1 MNEPETYKI
10 PQIEPPQRTEPPA
23 SDAPPKKKKAEPP
36 KPERFISLD
45 AYRGFIML
53 MLAASGFG
61 IHNLYQGM
69 RDDSNQ
75 AGTSVWEAR
84 RKILDVPRWEW
95 IDHHFEHPKW
105 QSNFAFGKHN
115 ASEGSPWLRFCVSFW
130 DLIQP
135 AFMFMVGVAM
145 PFSFENRKR
154 AGQTEKYMLWHAFI
168 RAVVLTLLGVFLQ
181 SLSSPRTNW
190 IFPNVL
196 SQIGLGYFFV
206 YLLLNRTKAV
216 QIGAFVGILI
226 LTWGAFVIYQTP
238 DSYDPAAVSASAEK
252 GEVLEGFYRHW
263 TKNGNVA
270 SAFDSWFLP
279 LFPPAKDPP
288 PITEDEKESAT
299 EDSEQA
305 PREKVVKYEANY
317 GGYTTLNFVPSMA
330 TILLGVF
337 CGQLLMTD
345 KSSGRKLLEL
355 LAIAAGC
362 LVIGVVA
369 GATCCPIIKRIWT
382 PSWALFSGGYV
393 VAMLALFYMVFDM
406 WGLKKI
412 ALPLTII
419 GMNSLAFYLM
429 GQMLRPW
436 LVNKVF
442 QIHLSESFNALLG
455 FIAQKADLLARLG
468 ATPDTAGEA
477 MYHTFQPIIDP
488 TAAVLLMWLIGYY
501 MYKNK
506 IYVRI

>member
-10 PQIEPPQRTEPPA
+10 PQAEPPQRTEPPA
-23 SDAPPKKKKAEPP
+23 SEAPPKKKKPDPP

-61 IHNLYQGM
+61 IFNMLRPPDEDATDAQI
-69 RDDSNQ
+69 
-75 AGTSVWEAR
+75 AGWESR
-84 RKILDVPRWEW
+84 WRIVDRGKWEW
-95 IDHHFEHPKW
+95 VGHHFDHPKW
-105 QSNFAFGKHN
+105 QSNFAFGQHD
-115 ASEGSPWLRFCVSFW
+115 ATEGSPWLRFCVSFW

-216 QIGAFVGILI
+216 QIGAFVGILL
-226 LTWGAFVIYQTP
+226 LTWGAFVVYQTP

-252 GEVLEGFYRHW
+252 GEVLEGFFGHW

-288 PITEDEKESAT
+288 VIAESEEAST
-299 EDSEQA
+299 GEA
-305 PREKVVKYEANY
+305 PKAAVVKYEANY

-362 LVIGVVA
+362 LVIGVAA

-406 WGLKKI
+406 WGLKKV
-412 ALPLTII
+412 ALPLTVI
-419 GMNSLAFYLM
+419 GTNSLAFYLM

-442 QIHLSESFNALLG
+442 QIHLGESLNALLG
-455 FIAQKADLLARLG
+455 FIAEKANLLARLG
-468 ATPDTAGEA
+468 ATPDTAGQA

-488 TAAVLLMWLIGYY
+488 TAAFLL
-501 MYKNK
+501 
-506 IYVRI
+506 